1 MARLDGDL
9 NVTGNISAANYPPPD
24 SGSVGRETATIT
36 GDGETVNFFLSHTL
50 GVKDVSVSV
59 YAPDGSLCLVR
70 IALTSVGN
78 FVVQFVD
85 PPAENETFKVIIHR

>member
-1 MARLDGDL
+1 MALLDGDL
-9 NVTGNISAANYPPPD
+9 NVTGTLQAVEIL
-24 SGSVGRETATIT
+24 GLREVKQIT

>member
-1 MARLDGDL
+1 MAFLDGNL
-9 NVTGNISAANYPPPD
+9 NVTGTLQAGEIL
-24 SGSVGRETATIT
+24 GIREVKQIT

>member
-1 MARLDGDL
+1 MAFLDGNL
-9 NVTGNISAANYPPPD
+9 HVNGTLQAGEIL
-24 SGSVGRETATIT
+24 GIREVKQIT

>member
-1 MARLDGDL
+1 MAFLDGNL
-9 NVTGNISAANYPPPD
+9 NVTGTLQAGEIL
-24 SGSVGRETATIT
+24 GIREVKQIT

-85 PPAENETFKVIIHR
+85 PPAEGETFNVIIHR